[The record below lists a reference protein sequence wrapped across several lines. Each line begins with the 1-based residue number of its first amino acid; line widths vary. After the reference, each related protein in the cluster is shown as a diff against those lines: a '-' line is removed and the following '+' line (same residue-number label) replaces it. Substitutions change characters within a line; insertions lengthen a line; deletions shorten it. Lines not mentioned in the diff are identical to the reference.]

1 MQAAELPKGSL
12 DRLLKVAAYAA
23 AAAYPFHTERVGKP
37 LFSMPG
43 ETMEVVLP
51 EKGLRYIVESVSSSG
66 LKCLSENSQWSICFL
81 GILFIMRI
89 HISWKTHAKAEN
101 RLLSRSLIHKE

>member
-23 AAAYPFHTERVGKP
+23 AAAYSFHTGRVGKP

-43 ETMEVVLP
+43 ETLEVVLP
-51 EKGLRYIVESVSSSG
+51 EKGLRYIVESVSPSG
-66 LKCLSENSQWSICFL
+66 L
-81 GILFIMRI
+81 
-89 HISWKTHAKAEN
+89 N
-101 RLLSRSLIHKE
+101 R